1 MVQPCPC
8 KGGLVRPC
16 GPGPPQAG
24 VLGLSRTGLC
34 GMRPPPRYRKP
45 SSNPVMGGSRLG
57 WQPPAPRVVIR
68 PSLVG
73 PDAACQGRA
82 LCLPCDEWP
91 LGAVGRGLVSAFRS
105 SLLRERGWE
114 AGQPSRTGRQLG
126 HGKQMSTWRWS
137 AAATGL
143 WHLLSRRAALG
154 ARQQPGCLF
163 RKFPAPP
170 LRVPWPSWRCSP
182 GHALPPSSR
191 FPGQRRRLARP
202 SVGTT
207 VAVLEVS
214 RETPLALPWN
224 CSWCLRKTKA
234 GPRG

>member
-24 VLGLSRTGLC
+24 VLGLSWTGLC
-34 GMRPPPRYRKP
+34 GMRPPPRYQKP

-57 WQPPAPRVVIR
+57 VAASRPQSHSSFLRWWALMLPARDAPSACRVTSGR
-68 PSLVG
+68 WGLSGGALLVLF
-73 PDAACQGRA
+73 A
-82 LCLPCDEWP
+82 LPCS
-91 LGAVGRGLVSAFRS
+91 G
-105 SLLRERGWE
+105 
-114 AGQPSRTGRQLG
+114 SRTGRQLG

-154 ARQQPGCLF
+154 ARQQPGWLF